1 MKVQV
6 CEAAGKNKQQHHQ
19 HLLYHTTIMAMKRK
33 LNSDDVP
40 EVVVPEA
47 GEAQTTTTPAKATF
61 DSLNLD
67 SRILQAITREK
78 FTEPTPVQ
86 AATLPLALSGKD
98 ILGMFGIFLAASYAE
113 TNISQPAQR
122 PAPARLWP
130 TSSQSSTPSSAA
142 RPPPQDLQRPSQ
154 PSSWCP
160 RKSLRPKSHPP
171 SRHSQLS
178 APKKFAPK
186 T

>member
-6 CEAAGKNKQQHHQ
+6 CEAAGKNKQQHIQ
-19 HLLYHTTIMAMKRK
+19 NILYHTLHTTNMAMKRK

-40 EVVVPEA
+40 EVVAPEA
-47 GEAQTTTTPAKATF
+47 GEAQSTTPAKATF

-98 ILGMFGIFLAASYAE
+98 ILGMFGVALAA
-113 TNISQPAQR
+113 
-122 PAPARLWP
+122 L
-130 TSSQSSTPSSAA
+130 
-142 RPPPQDLQRPSQ
+142 
-154 PSSWCP
+154 
-160 RKSLRPKSHPP
+160 
-171 SRHSQLS
+171 
-178 APKKFAPK
+178 
-186 T
+186 

>member
-1 MKVQV
+1 
-6 CEAAGKNKQQHHQ
+6 
-19 HLLYHTTIMAMKRK
+19 MAMKRK

-40 EVVVPEA
+40 EVVAPEA
-47 GEAQTTTTPAKATF
+47 GEAQTTTPAKATF

-98 ILGMFGIFLAASYAE
+98 ILGMSGISLAVLSAE

-142 RPPPQDLQRPSQ
+142 RLPPQDPQRPSQ

-160 RKSLRPKSHPP
+160 QKSLRPKSPP
-171 SRHSQLS
+171 LSRPSQLS

-186 T
+186 TSHGKRILL

>member
-1 MKVQV
+1 
-6 CEAAGKNKQQHHQ
+6 
-19 HLLYHTTIMAMKRK
+19 MAMKRK

-40 EVVVPEA
+40 EVVAPEA

-98 ILGMFGIFLAASYAE
+98 ILGMLGISWKRC
-113 TNISQPAQR
+113 I
-122 PAPARLWP
+122 
-130 TSSQSSTPSSAA
+130 QS
-142 RPPPQDLQRPSQ
+142 
-154 PSSWCP
+154 
-160 RKSLRPKSHPP
+160 
-171 SRHSQLS
+171 
-178 APKKFAPK
+178 
-186 T
+186 